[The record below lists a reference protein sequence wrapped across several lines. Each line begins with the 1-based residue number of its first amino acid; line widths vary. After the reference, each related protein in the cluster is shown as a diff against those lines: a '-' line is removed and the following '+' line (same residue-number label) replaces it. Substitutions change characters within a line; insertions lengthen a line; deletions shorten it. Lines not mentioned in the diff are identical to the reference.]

1 MIYDSLNRLTAR
13 NYPAGSGMD
22 NITYTYDS
30 TADVNFG
37 KGRRTGMTD
46 GSGVSSYR
54 YNNRGRLIQ
63 EQKTIDSTLYTTS
76 YSYDSADRLYRITYP
91 SGEVVTNKY
100 NTRSLPNILFGST
113 AGILAGNTRYNV
125 LGEMTDL
132 YLGNGTR
139 TTFGYYGIDNAEDYY
154 GRLYEIQ
161 TVNAS
166 SAVLQD
172 VRHVWDAGGNL
183 TQRQNVVASETENF
197 TYDFLDRLTGVGF

>member
-1 MIYDSLNRLTAR
+1 
-13 NYPAGSGMD
+13 
-22 NITYTYDS
+22 
-30 TADVNFG
+30 
-37 KGRRTGMTD
+37 
-46 GSGVSSYR
+46 
-54 YNNRGRLIQ
+54 
-63 EQKTIDSTLYTTS
+63 
-76 YSYDSADRLYRITYP
+76 
-91 SGEVVTNKY
+91 VVTNKY

-132 YLGNGTR
+132 NLGNGTK
-139 TTFGYYGIDNAEDYY
+139 TTFDYWGIDNAEDYY

-166 SAVLQD
+166 SSVMQD

-197 TYDFLDRLTGVGF
+197 TYDFLDRLTGVSGPHTESFSCTKLGISLLKTGLITATPQSLTPLLRWVIPAIPMMPMAI